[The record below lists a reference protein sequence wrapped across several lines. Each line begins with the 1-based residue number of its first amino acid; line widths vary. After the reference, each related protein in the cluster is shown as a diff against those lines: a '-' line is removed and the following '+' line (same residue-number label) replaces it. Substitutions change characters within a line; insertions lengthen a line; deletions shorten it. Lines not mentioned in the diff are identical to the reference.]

1 MNIPTFSQNS
11 DPALRKLDRFIEWF
25 LLTLILCVTL
35 LVCCSCGSTKV
46 VTQTVRDVSV
56 DTVYLSN
63 VQYDSIYIYQDHI
76 SEHHLGMLPPTIS
89 GGQYLDIPTRTD
101 TLYIKD
107 KSIEYRYKLLRDT
120 IYKVER
126 DSIPYQV
133 TITETKEIQRSLT
146 WYDHLSRAIL
156 WLNIG
161 FVILLFIRF
170 IRKIKRP

>member
-1 MNIPTFSQNS
+1 MYRPTFSQNS

-46 VTQTVRDVSV
+46 VTQTVRDVTV

-63 VQYDSIYIYQDHI
+63 VQYDSIYIFQERTSDYHMNPLNPLKP
-76 SEHHLGMLPPTIS
+76 SE
-89 GGQYLDIPTRTD
+89 TD
-101 TLYIKD
+101 TVFIKD
-107 KSIEYRYKLLRDT
+107 VSVEYRYKMLRDT
-120 IYKVER
+120 IYKTQV

-133 TITETKEIQRSLT
+133 TITEVKEIQRPLT

-161 FVILLFIRF
+161 FAFYWLIRL
-170 IRKIKRP
+170 IRKFKR

>member
-1 MNIPTFSQNS
+1 MKISTFSQNS

-63 VQYDSIYIYQDHI
+63 VQYDSIYIYQERTSDYHKNPLNPLKP
-76 SEHHLGMLPPTIS
+76 SE
-89 GGQYLDIPTRTD
+89 TD
-101 TLYIKD
+101 TVFIKD
-107 KSIEYRYKLLRDT
+107 VSVEYRYKLLKDT
-120 IYKVER
+120 IRVVER

-133 TITETKEIQRSLT
+133 TITETKEITRPLT
-146 WYDHLSRAIL
+146 WYDLLTRSFFWIVIGIL
-156 WLNIG
+156 
-161 FVILLFIRF
+161 FVQLVRF
-170 IRKIKRP
+170 VFNFKKRFTL

>member
-63 VQYDSIYIYQDHI
+63 VQYDSI
-76 SEHHLGMLPPTIS
+76 
-89 GGQYLDIPTRTD
+89 
-101 TLYIKD
+101 
-107 KSIEYRYKLLRDT
+107 
-120 IYKVER
+120 
-126 DSIPYQV
+126 PYQV
-133 TITETKEIQRSLT
+133 TITETKEIQRPLT